1 MNKLSIIV
9 LLIVAIGLGF
19 IVANISD
26 FSQDTTFSTA
36 AAKPSKSFQVVGY
49 LDTTKT
55 MEYDAI
61 KNPNYFAF
69 HVKDKE
75 GNISKVEFAGAK
87 PQDFERAESVTLT
100 GKMEN
105 GSFKCSK
112 ILTKCPSKYNND
124 KAFEAKDQTYTAQ
137 TS

>member
-1 MNKLSIIV
+1 MKKLSLIALILV
-9 LLIVAIGLGF
+9 ALGLGVIVAK
-19 IVANISD
+19 VSD
-26 FSQDTTFSTA
+26 FSQDATFSTA
-36 AAKPSKSFQVVGY
+36 SSKPGKSFQIIGY

-55 MEYDAI
+55 MDYDAL

-69 HVKDKE
+69 FVKDKE
-75 GNISKVEFAGAK
+75 GKISKVTFAGAK

-100 GKMEN
+100 GSMDKDV
-105 GSFKCSK
+105 FVCSK

-124 KAFEAKDQTYTAQ
+124 KAFEAK